1 MVDSITERSNSQQP
15 VILANPVTAVGPM
28 FLGNAFNWMLMGT
41 LMVQVYVYWR
51 NFPKDR
57 LGIKILVYAVFVVD
71 LIQTAF
77 GTHEAWWSA
86 IKHWGNPAALQGAP
100 WTSVIAI
107 PITCGLISAVVQIFY
122 AMRIWI
128 LKTTVI
134 PRLLAALIISIAL
147 TQSLAAIVGSSVL
160 EANLTQANLI
170 RLHPVFVL
178 WLSGSFVADIIIAGS
193 MIWILQTAKP
203 RAWISPTES
212 LLNRLIINSIQTG
225 TVTVV
230 CAGITLALFIHFTDK
245 NYYYASAYI
254 LGKLYS
260 NSFMATLNYRAPR
273 THSQSSDHSLGMRI
287 QVSRDTERRGEDA
300 LGHWHTA
307 TDSGDDVAQ
316 KHA

>member
-1 MVDSITERSNSQQP
+1 
-15 VILANPVTAVGPM
+15 
-28 FLGNAFNWMLMGT
+28 MLMGT
-41 LMVQVYVYWR
+41 LVVYVSAQYTSQYSI
-51 NFPKDR
+51 PA
-57 LGIKILVYAVFVVD
+57 LSCLLSVYTVFVMD

-77 GTHEAWWSA
+77 STHEAWWFA
-86 IKHWGNPAALQGAP
+86 IKNWGNPTALQGAP

-107 PITCGLISAVVQIFY
+107 PISCGLSDHSTQYIFLR
-122 AMRIWI
+122 RIWT

-134 PRLLAALIISIAL
+134 PRLLAALIILVAL
-147 TQSLAAIVGSSVL
+147 VQSLAAIFGSSLL

-178 WLSGSFVADIIIAGS
+178 WLSGSFVTDIIIAGS
-193 MIWILQTAKP
+193 MIWTLQTAKP
-203 RAWISPTES
+203 RAWIAPTER
-212 LLNRLIINSIQTG
+212 LLNRLITNSIQTG

-230 CAGITLALFIHFTDK
+230 CAGITMALFIHFKDK

-273 THSQSSDHSLGMRI
+273 THSQSPEQSIGMRI
-287 QVSRDTERRGEDA
+287 QVSRDTERSVGNA
-300 LGHWHTA
+300 FGHWHTA
-307 TDSGDDVAQ
+307 ADSGDDVAQ